1 MSSQKSLDDLVQT
14 LNLEKLEE
22 NLFRGEC
29 EKTAWGRVFGGQVL
43 GQALSAAYNT
53 IEEERY
59 AHSFH
64 AYFLRPGRI
73 DIPIVYQVVRIRDGG
88 SFTTR
93 TVDAIQNGE
102 AIFNMSVSF
111 QKDEG
116 GFEHQFDMP
125 DVPGREVIKSDWVFR
140 ESMLDHFHVEYR
152 DGFL

>member
-22 NLFRGEC
+22 NLYRGEC

-64 AYFLRPGRI
+64 AYF
-73 DIPIVYQVVRIRDGG
+73 
-88 SFTTR
+88 F
-93 TVDAIQNGE
+93 E
-102 AIFNMSVSF
+102 ARKNRHPHCLSSSKNKRRRKFYNENS
-111 QKDEG
+111 
-116 GFEHQFDMP
+116 
-125 DVPGREVIKSDWVFR
+125 
-140 ESMLDHFHVEYR
+140 
-152 DGFL
+152 